1 MWLHFQI
8 DLSHW
13 LGFHMASYEYL
24 DGHGQMTEQH
34 NVFPRKKWHCFHYES
49 KSKATLYPNA
59 IKAMINSKLLTAGFS
74 RFFRVFLKRLFF
86 FERETCEDMII
97 AVVVNIPL
105 TSFRV
110 KYRFIIFSGAT
121 DTQLKG
127 TIRYHVVNKNINNDF
142 KVN

>member
-1 MWLHFQI
+1 
-8 DLSHW
+8 
-13 LGFHMASYEYL
+13 MASYEYL
-24 DGHGQMTEQH
+24 DGHGRMTEQH
-34 NVFPRKKWHCFHYES
+34 NVFPRKKWNCFHYES

-59 IKAMINSKLLTAGFS
+59 IKAMINSKLLTAGFQ
-74 RFFRVFLKRLFF
+74 RFFRVFLKTLLF
-86 FERETCEDMII
+86 FERETGEDMII

-105 TSFRV
+105 TLFRA

-121 DTQLKG
+121 DTQLKR